1 MDALRVC
8 RRPEN
13 QRIDLLLFH
22 GIIANDDLEDLGRSG
37 HGCDFQSL
45 DFDAQWESEQ
55 EIRFHE
61 AASGDAVSRKI
72 EEKEEEPEEEKT
84 PLEMA
89 GKLQGNIPG

>member
-1 MDALRVC
+1 VDALRVC

-22 GIIANDDLEDLGRSG
+22 GIIANDDLEDLGRPG

-72 EEKEEEPEEEKT
+72 EEKKKSRRKRKNTTRNGREA
-84 PLEMA
+84 A
-89 GKLQGNIPG
+89 G